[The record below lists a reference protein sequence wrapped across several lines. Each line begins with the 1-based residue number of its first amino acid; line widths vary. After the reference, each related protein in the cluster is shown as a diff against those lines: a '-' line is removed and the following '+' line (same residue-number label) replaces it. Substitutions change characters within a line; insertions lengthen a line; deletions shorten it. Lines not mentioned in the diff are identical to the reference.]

1 MKAARLAAVLLL
13 VVSGALAGAVVLAE
27 EPAKDKDPTGQAAKD
42 KDAKKD
48 GKPASPAQPAPAEP
62 ATAPEASAEPAHVYT
77 NDDLDRLA
85 PRSSSPSGAP
95 AAAGGLG
102 ARGASTTPA
111 ELPDP
116 LKQIADD
123 KARAAERQTRI
134 AEAEKNVAA
143 AEARIKDLERQE
155 LAVKNPYL
163 PRPQVPADQADQ
175 WKKMNGG
182 ERLKAT
188 DEQIRQARKEAADAR
203 AELDRARSGG

>member
-1 MKAARLAAVLLL
+1 MKAARLATVLLL
-13 VVSGALAGAVVLAE
+13 VVSGALAGAVILAE
-27 EPAKDKDPTGQAAKD
+27 EPAKDKDPAGQAAKE
-42 KDAKKD
+42 KDGKKD
-48 GKPASPAQPAPAEP
+48 GKPASPAQAAQ
-62 ATAPEASAEPAHVYT
+62 APEASAEPAHVYT

-143 AEARIKDLERQE
+143 AEARVKDLERQE